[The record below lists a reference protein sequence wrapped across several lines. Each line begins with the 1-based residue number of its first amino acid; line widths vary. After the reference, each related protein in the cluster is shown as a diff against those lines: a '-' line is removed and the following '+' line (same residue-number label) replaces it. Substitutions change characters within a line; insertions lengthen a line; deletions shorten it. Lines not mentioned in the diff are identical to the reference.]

1 MDKKTIEDIINHI
14 ENITDELCNI
24 HFKSNSF
31 PECTS
36 IEEMKLYRKISEK
49 LYSSLQEYCN
59 IVIKTDFEYM
69 FNDLQEDK
77 LNKIFRR
84 ISELFALSMGFI
96 TSAKKYCRD
105 NNIFD
110 LMIYNS

>member
-1 MDKKTIEDIINHI
+1 
-14 ENITDELCNI
+14 
-24 HFKSNSF
+24 
-31 PECTS
+31 
-36 IEEMKLYRKISEK
+36 
-49 LYSSLQEYCN
+49 
-59 IVIKTDFEYM
+59 M